1 MGLNQE
7 PRTTDPLHKY
17 AHSIQHMSCMG
28 RIVITMITK
37 YVIYEPC
44 MSCSMSHD
52 EALDVHGS
60 GQSCQRHLACVLSS
74 LPRTARGQACHL
86 FGATSVNTLRVMR
99 TLQYEPQICVRTTW
113 YSATLRPQQPT
124 YSLAGPEQHISK
136 CQVKRQTPNFLINN
150 IVKVQW
156 RSQYR
161 PCTYVNLRFID
172 FPFNIV
178 RQ

>member
-86 FGATSVNTLRVMR
+86 FGATSVNTLRVTR
-99 TLQYEPQICVRTTW
+99 TLQYEPQICVEQD
-113 YSATLRPQQPT
+113 YVLPGTLQLYDHNSPPILWQVPNNISQSVRSNGRPQ
-124 YSLAGPEQHISK
+124 IS
-136 CQVKRQTPNFLINN
+136 
-150 IVKVQW
+150 
-156 RSQYR
+156 S
-161 PCTYVNLRFID
+161 
-172 FPFNIV
+172 
-178 RQ
+178 